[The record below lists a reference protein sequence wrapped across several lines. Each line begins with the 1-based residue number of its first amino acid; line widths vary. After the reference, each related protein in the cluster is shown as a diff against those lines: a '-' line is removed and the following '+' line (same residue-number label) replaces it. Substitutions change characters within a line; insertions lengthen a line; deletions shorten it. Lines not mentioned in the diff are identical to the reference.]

1 MLIKAVIIQNERQ
14 VNFYWIFIM
23 TMAILE
29 EILTSPSIRPY
40 YQCFPEIFK
49 AHVID
54 FDFVS
59 MRMLMNLV
67 LVQNC

>member
-1 MLIKAVIIQNERQ
+1 M
-14 VNFYWIFIM
+14 M

>member
-1 MLIKAVIIQNERQ
+1 MLIKAVFIQNERQ

-59 MRMLMNLV
+59 MQM
-67 LVQNC
+67 